1 MPPTH
6 ADDVAGRCRE
16 GAPRGER
23 RDLRAPPRGGSSKY
37 PAPWQTVRMRTGPRR
52 AARIA
57 LGIVGGVVVVLGLA
71 QLLLPRLAA
80 QRVRSQIA
88 RYGVVRSASVSAF
101 PAIELL
107 WGEAQSA
114 TVNAAHLD
122 ITETAANE
130 LLWESRGV
138 ERIDM
143 HAESMHVG
151 SLTLRDVSW
160 RKRGDRLEIS
170 GRLTEAD
177 LRASL
182 PGATSFALLSSNS
195 EGVSM
200 RVSGYLFGLEGSV
213 AVTLS
218 AVDGKLVAEPQGI
231 PFAGLVKVTLFSASH
246 AYVQS
251 FGLTEVTPAG
261 ADPAYHVRIAA
272 RLR

>member
-1 MPPTH
+1 
-6 ADDVAGRCRE
+6 
-16 GAPRGER
+16 
-23 RDLRAPPRGGSSKY
+23 
-37 PAPWQTVRMRTGPRR
+37 MRTGPRR

-80 QRVRSQIA
+80 QRVRSQVG

-114 TVNAAHLD
+114 TVDAAHLN
-122 ITETAANE
+122 ITQVAANE
-130 LLWESRGV
+130 LLWESRKV
-138 ERIDM
+138 ERVDM

-151 SLTLRDVSW
+151 TLTLRDVSW

-182 PGATSFALLSSNS
+182 PGATSFTLLSSNS

-200 RVSGYLFGLEGSV
+200 RVGGSLFGLSSSV
-213 AVTLS
+213 AVRLG
-218 AVDGKLVAEPQGI
+218 AVEGKLVAIPQGI

-246 AYVQS
+246 MYVQS
-251 FGLTEVTPAG
+251 FDLTESPPAG
-261 ADPAYHVRIAA
+261 ADPSYQVSIAA
-272 RLR
+272 RLQ